1 MRALGVS
8 YRKMEE
14 QGLLLPVV
22 DARVR
27 FRAAA
32 RFDDL
37 LRVRCWVRD
46 VASRRVMFG
55 YVVERADDSLILATA
70 ETSLMAV
77 DSNYRRT
84 TIPESVRQKMVP
96 IADPVRM

>member
-1 MRALGVS
+1 
-8 YRKMEE
+8 MEE

-37 LRVRCWVRD
+37 VRVRCWVRD
-46 VASRRVMFG
+46 VASRRVIFG
-55 YVVERADDSLILATA
+55 YVVERGDDSLILATA